1 MSRAKKRA
9 EPRKAQEA
17 AGEIDQRRSSV
28 GVVVALGVTLVV
40 GALTLWS
47 YAAAVSDGMEWHQQS
62 QMALVAPDFE
72 AADPAEAVQVPDFE
86 LPDRFG
92 NPVRLSRFAAADL
105 LLINVWS
112 SGCRTCQEEVPALME
127 MDRRIGEIGKAALI
141 TIAVDEKW
149 EDVAHYFPR
158 GTDLR
163 ILFDPEDKV
172 ARGIFGTK
180 AYPETFVLD
189 RQRRIRARFDG
200 KRPWHSPVM
209 FEYLASFI

>member
-1 MSRAKKRA
+1 MS
-9 EPRKAQEA
+9 
-17 AGEIDQRRSSV
+17 AGMI
-28 GVVVALGVTLVV
+28 VALGATLVI

-47 YAAAVSDGMEWHQQS
+47 YAAAVSDGMEWHQRS
-62 QMALVAPDFE
+62 QLALIAPDFE
-72 AADPAEAVQVPDFE
+72 APAAVEATEVPDFE

-92 NPVRLSRFAAADL
+92 KPVRFSRFSSADL
-105 LLINVWS
+105 VLVNIWS
-112 SGCRTCQEEVPALME
+112 SGCQTCLEEVPALME
-127 MDRRIGEIGKAALI
+127 MDRRIGELGKAVLI

-163 ILFDPEDKV
+163 ILFDPENEV

-189 RQRRIRARFDG
+189 EQRRIRARFDG

-209 FEYLASFI
+209 FEYLASFIDP

>member
-1 MSRAKKRA
+1 MV
-9 EPRKAQEA
+9 
-17 AGEIDQRRSSV
+17 I
-28 GVVVALGVTLVV
+28 ALGATLVIGV
-40 GALTLWS
+40 LTLWS
-47 YAAAVSDGMEWHQQS
+47 YALAVSEGMDWHRSS
-62 QMALVAPDFE
+62 QLALIAPDFE
-72 AADPAEAVQVPDFE
+72 APEPGSAKQVPDFE
-86 LPDRFG
+86 LRDRFG
-92 NPVRLSRFAAADL
+92 KPVRLSQFADL
-105 LLINVWS
+105 DLILINVWS
-112 SGCRTCQEEVPALME
+112 SGCRACLEEVPALTE

-141 TIAVDEKW
+141 TVAVEEKW

-163 ILFDPEDKV
+163 VLFDPEDEV

-189 RQRRIRARFDG
+189 KQRRIRARFDG

>member
-1 MSRAKKRA
+1 MS
-9 EPRKAQEA
+9 ETVDRKG
-17 AGEIDQRRSSV
+17 AGEPGNREHGRVSA
-28 GVVVALGVTLVV
+28 GLVVALGATLVV

-47 YAAAVSDGMEWHQQS
+47 YAAAVSDGMDWHRAS
-62 QMALVAPDFE
+62 QLALIAPDFE
-72 AADPAEAVQVPDFE
+72 ASDPSAARRVPDFE
-86 LPDRFG
+86 LPDRYG
-92 NPVRLSRFAAADL
+92 KPVHLSRFADADL
-105 LLINVWS
+105 LLINIWS
-112 SGCRTCQEEVPALME
+112 SGCQTCLEEVPALME
-127 MDRRIGEIGKAALI
+127 MDRRLGELGKAALI

-163 ILFDPEDKV
+163 IIFDPKDEV

-189 RQRRIRARFDG
+189 KKRRIRARFDG

-209 FEYLASFI
+209 LDYLASFI